1 MSSPVAGLP
10 MSPEALIVPIGAALI
25 AALVLTFAVV
35 RMLKARR
42 PSKATD
48 SDSAPAGPLAPFGR
62 DRNLP
67 RWLDP
72 SIAAARFKTDTTTA
86 ARAAAAVAVATA
98 PARMPA
104 VFATPVEDVA
114 ERLQVR
120 YDGVPLLD
128 RPDDV
133 LGQTIGE
140 LDSGDEVEILERAE
154 IWARVRT
161 PSGTAG
167 WTPTMALSDVEIPA
181 AEPAADT
188 GQFELPNSSDEQPAL
203 EALLAAIAA
212 KRHAQLDLTQGIGGE
227 RDAVAKAAPATAKQA
242 RSRTAPSDRPA
253 ARPRRSASPRKAKL
267 SEGT

>member
-1 MSSPVAGLP
+1 MT
-10 MSPEALIVPIGAALI
+10 PEALIVPIAVGLV
-25 AALVLTFAVV
+25 AALVIAFAVV
-35 RMLKARR
+35 RILKSRR

-48 SDSAPAGPLAPFGR
+48 SDSAPAGPLGGEFGR

-72 SIAAARFKTDTTTA
+72 SIAAARFRTDTTTA

-98 PARMPA
+98 PARLPV
-104 VFATPVEDVA
+104 VFATPVEDLA
-114 ERLQVR
+114 ERRLVR

-167 WTPTMALSDVEIPA
+167 WMPSMTLSEIAVAP
-181 AEPAADT
+181 AEPAANPSLFD
-188 GQFELPNSSDEQPAL
+188 PPVSSDEQPAL

-212 KRHAQLDLTQGIGGE
+212 KRHAQPDPTQGARVE
-227 RDAVAKAAPATAKQA
+227 RETLVNPAPPTAKQP

-253 ARPRRSASPRKAKL
+253 ARPRRSPSPRKAKL

>member
-1 MSSPVAGLP
+1 MPI
-10 MSPEALIVPIGAALI
+10 ALALV
-25 AALVLTFAVV
+25 AALVLAFVVV
-35 RMLKARR
+35 RILKGRR

-48 SDSAPAGPLAPFGR
+48 SDSVPAGTLGADFGR

-72 SIAAARFKTDTTTA
+72 SIAAQRFRTDTTTA

-98 PARMPA
+98 AARLPV
-104 VFATPVEDVA
+104 VFATPAEGLA
-114 ERLQVR
+114 ERLLVR

-140 LDSGDEVEILERAE
+140 LDSGDEVEILERSE

-161 PSGTAG
+161 PGGTLG
-167 WTPTMALSDVEIPA
+167 WMPSMTLSEIVVAPVGPA
-181 AEPAADT
+181 APGLFDPPVS
-188 GQFELPNSSDEQPAL
+188 QDEQPAL

-212 KRHAQLDLTQGIGGE
+212 KRHAQLDPRQVARAE
-227 RDAVAKAAPATAKQA
+227 RETVVDPVPATAKQP

-253 ARPRRSASPRKAKL
+253 ARPRRSPSPRKAKL
-267 SEGT
+267 SEG

>member
-1 MSSPVAGLP
+1 MPIAVAL
-10 MSPEALIVPIGAALI
+10 V
-25 AALVLTFAVV
+25 AALVLAFVVV
-35 RMLKARR
+35 RLLKGRR

-48 SDSAPAGPLAPFGR
+48 SDSVPAGTLGADFGR
-62 DRNLP
+62 NRNLP

-72 SIAAARFKTDTTTA
+72 SIAAQRFRTDTTTA

-98 PARMPA
+98 PARLPV
-104 VFATPVEDVA
+104 VFATPAEGLA
-114 ERLQVR
+114 ERLLVR

-161 PSGTAG
+161 PGGTLG
-167 WTPTMALSDVEIPA
+167 WMPSMTLSEIAVAPVAPA
-181 AEPAADT
+181 AVPGLFDPPVS
-188 GQFELPNSSDEQPAL
+188 QDEQPAL

-212 KRHAQLDLTQGIGGE
+212 KRHAQLDPRIGARVE
-227 RDAVAKAAPATAKQA
+227 RETVVDPVPATAKQP
-242 RSRTAPSDRPA
+242 RLRTAPSDRPA
-253 ARPRRSASPRKAKL
+253 ARPRRPASPRKAKL
-267 SEGT
+267 SEG

>member
-1 MSSPVAGLP
+1 
-10 MSPEALIVPIGAALI
+10 MSPEALIVPIGVALI
-25 AALVLTFAVV
+25 AALVLTFIVV
-35 RMLKARR
+35 RTLKARR

-48 SDSAPAGPLAPFGR
+48 SNSAPAGPMAPFGR

-86 ARAAAAVAVATA
+86 ARASAAVAVATA
-98 PARMPA
+98 PARLPV
-104 VFATPVEDVA
+104 VFATPVEDLA

-140 LDSGDEVEILERAE
+140 LDSGDEVEILEREE

-167 WTPTMALSDVEIPA
+167 WTPTMALSDVEIA
-181 AEPAADT
+181 VAEPAPDPGPLA
-188 GQFELPNSSDEQPAL
+188 LANSSDEQPPL
-203 EALLAAIAA
+203 EALFAAIAA

-227 RDAVAKAAPATAKQA
+227 RETVAKAAPAAAKQT
-242 RSRTAPSDRPA
+242 RSRTAPSDRPV
-253 ARPRRSASPRKAKL
+253 ARPRRSTSPRKPKL

>member
-1 MSSPVAGLP
+1 MSSSVAGLP
-10 MSPEALIVPIGAALI
+10 MSPEGLIVPIAVALV
-25 AALVLTFAVV
+25 AALVVVYVVV

-42 PSKATD
+42 PSKASD
-48 SDSAPAGPLAPFGR
+48 SDSVPAGPLAPFGR

-72 SIAAARFKTDTTTA
+72 SIAAARFKTDATTA
-86 ARAAAAVAVATA
+86 DRAAAAVAVATA
-98 PARMPA
+98 QARLPVA
-104 VFATPVEDVA
+104 FTTPVDDLA

-167 WTPTMALSDVEIPA
+167 WTPTMALSEVELHAPA
-181 AEPAADT
+181 PATDSSPLEP
-188 GQFELPNSSDEQPAL
+188 LISSQEQPAL

-212 KRHAQLDLTQGIGGE
+212 QRQAQQTLAET
-227 RDAVAKAAPATAKQA
+227 APATAKQP
-242 RSRTAPSDRPA
+242 RPRTAPGDRPA
-253 ARPRRSASPRKAKL
+253 ARPRRRPTQGKAKL